1 MENLITIE
9 SEAFRVIM
17 NKLDRIED
25 FIIKQE
31 KEEEVRK
38 NKKIEILR
46 GEEVIQILKISKQ
59 TLWRMR
65 ERGDIAYV
73 KHGNICLYTREE
85 VENVLSRKTIRRRKS

>member
-31 KEEEVRK
+31 KEEEARK

-46 GEEVIQILKISKQ
+46 GE
-59 TLWRMR
+59 
-65 ERGDIAYV
+65 
-73 KHGNICLYTREE
+73 
-85 VENVLSRKTIRRRKS
+85 